1 MNTRVLLRQYP
12 VEKFFHSLKM
22 DFSYKKDFANKE
34 TMRTA
39 VFNYIEC
46 G

>member
-1 MNTRVLLRQYP
+1 
-12 VEKFFHSLKM
+12 M

-46 G
+46 D